1 MRRVAV
7 LAPLLKAL
15 AILATIAAWAA
26 PATALAWGWGN
37 ATRGDGKKVT
47 QPRQVGE
54 FTKVRLEGS
63 LDATVTVGPARAVSV
78 TIDQNLQPL
87 VETRVDGD
95 TLVVTARE
103 ISYEGAGRVEIAV
116 PALRAFAIRG
126 SGDARIEGGQGDLA
140 LSISGSGDL
149 TWRGE
154 AGRLSAAISGSGD
167 MRLSGTAAGVEISV
181 AGSGDVKAAD
191 LQAGS
196 ADVSVAGS
204 GDVEV
209 RLTGGALRASVAGS
223 GDVVWYGE
231 GRVERAATA
240 GSGEIVHR

>member
-7 LAPLLKAL
+7 LAPILPVLAAL
-15 AILATIAAWAA
+15 TLVAF
-26 PATALAWGWGN
+26 PASARAWGN

-54 FTKVRLEGS
+54 FSRVRLEGS
-63 LDATVTVGPARAVSV
+63 LDAMVTVGPARAVSV

-87 VETRVDGD
+87 VQTRLDGD
-95 TLVVTARE
+95 TLVIEAGE
-103 ISYEGAGRVEIAV
+103 ISYQGDGHVEIAV
-116 PALRAFAIRG
+116 PALHAFSIRG
-126 SGDARIEGGQGDLA
+126 SGDARIEGGRGDLA
-140 LSISGSGDL
+140 LAISGSGDI

-154 AGRLSAAISGSGD
+154 AGALSASISGSGD
-167 MRLSGTAAGVEISV
+167 MRLSGTAASVEISV
-181 AGSGDVKAAD
+181 AGSGDVKASD
-191 LQAGS
+191 LKAGS

-209 RLTGGALRASVAGS
+209 RLDGGTLRASVAGS
-223 GDVVWYGE
+223 GDVVWRGE